1 MSQFFIS
8 CKESRIES
16 RRSFYSSFFLGP
28 FDPSES
34 LTVAN
39 ALRRTL
45 LSELPGIAIISVEIE
60 GASHE
65 YSNISG
71 VRDSVL
77 DILLNIKEI
86 VLKKLSKNMRP
97 QVGYLRVRGP
107 GIVRASDLR
116 LPPLIQCVDPEQY
129 IATLSEDGFLNM
141 KFIIDEGKNYIKV
154 NPKTV
159 IDLNQF
165 KKRRLILKKLN
176 KLVCDNSSILNNF
189 YNYLNKKNKI
199 TFENKY
205 LVRSKAFFKQ
215 EQHFLCKLKKVYIK
229 KLEKKKNTLSTY
241 LQKKEAYKQKHVE
254 NFNLLNVDAVFNPI
268 NKVNYIIEVN
278 EHKIVENAF
287 EKSNIMED
295 TSKILNSSF
304 HPSFARK
311 GKETTAFFY
320 QDNLARKVNIEKS
333 KPLLSTS
340 TLRCLEN
347 LLNYQINLANFKNLP
362 YKKQISDF
370 QNYSEFNNKNKSSLE
385 KLLITNQVKSYR
397 NSKVN
402 ETWVRSNLE
411 NIDEIMDLK
420 NQTTSEKLQIND
432 FQNDLII
439 PGNILTAK
447 KDILKHNIIIEIWT
461 NGSLHPR
468 EAMYQAFKHLI
479 KLFSKLKKIKIL
491 NQIFKSDKNYTNL
504 IRKVKNENFDLF
516 PLNENLFLGKYA
528 GIKKF
533 INLTKQTNNGC
544 YKHTKR
550 NIIKKKNQIKDYL
563 MLNNQQNILK
573 AGFISPKNSQ
583 NKDLITNNSQVTN
596 NKKLLNLDNINSS
609 MDIGELNISL
619 RPYTCLKRSNINTVS
634 ELLKKSKKDLL
645 KLSNLGKKSVEEIEK
660 SLAQK
665 GLFLLT

>member
-16 RRSFYSSFFLGP
+16 NRSFYSSFFLGP

-60 GASHE
+60 GAPHE
-65 YSNISG
+65 YSNIPG

-116 LPPLIQCVDPEQY
+116 LPPFIQCVDPEQY

-154 NPKTV
+154 NPKTM

-176 KLVCDNSSILNNF
+176 QLCKNSAILKNY
-189 YNYLNKKNKI
+189 YNYLNKKKKTI
-199 TFENKY
+199 LENKY
-205 LVRSKAFFKQ
+205 FVRSKAFFKQ
-215 EQHFLCKLKKVYIK
+215 DQNLSLKK
-229 KLEKKKNTLSTY
+229 
-241 LQKKEAYKQKHVE
+241 KESIYQPKTDSFQHL
-254 NFNLLNVDAVFNPI
+254 NLLNVDAVFNPI

-295 TSKILNSSF
+295 NYKITNSSF
-304 HPSFARK
+304 HPLF
-311 GKETTAFFY
+311 KETTPFLN
-320 QDNLARKVNIEKS
+320 QDSLTKKVNLEKS
-333 KPLLSTS
+333 KPLLSKS
-340 TLRCLEN
+340 ALRCLEN
-347 LLNYQINLANFKNLP
+347 LLNYQINLARLKNLRS
-362 YKKQISDF
+362 KKQISLNDPEL
-370 QNYSEFNNKNKSSLE
+370 NHKKESPFN
-385 KLLITNQVKSYR
+385 LITHQIESNR
-397 NSKVN
+397 NPKIK
-402 ETWVRSNLE
+402 ETWVGNNLQ
-411 NIDEIMDLK
+411 NIDQIIDLK
-420 NQTTSEKLQIND
+420 TQATFEKINPIV
-432 FQNDLII
+432 NSKGVDLWIS
-439 PGNILTAK
+439 NKSVLRTAAVSAK
-447 KDILKHNIIIEIWT
+447 QDALKHNIIIEIWT

-491 NQIFKSDKNYTNL
+491 NQIFKSDRNYTNL
-504 IRKVKNENFDLF
+504 IRKIKNENFDLF
-516 PLNENLFLGKYA
+516 PFNENIFLGKYA
-528 GIKKF
+528 GVKTLRSKISASHGSGSGLKTQQGFLKQTKRKDDLTLKNKQNVLKE
-533 INLTKQTNNGC
+533 NLTK
-544 YKHTKR
+544 
-550 NIIKKKNQIKDYL
+550 
-563 MLNNQQNILK
+563 NNQGRDLKTKNIPL
-573 AGFISPKNSQ
+573 NSA
-583 NKDLITNNSQVTN
+583 IRN
-596 NKKLLNLDNINSS
+596 NKKLLNLEILNS

-619 RPYTCLKRSNINTVS
+619 RPYTCLKRSDINTFS
-634 ELLKKSKKDLL
+634 DLLKKSKKDLL
-645 KLSNLGKKSVEEIEK
+645 KLPNLGKKSVEEIEK

-665 GLFLLT
+665 GLFLSI